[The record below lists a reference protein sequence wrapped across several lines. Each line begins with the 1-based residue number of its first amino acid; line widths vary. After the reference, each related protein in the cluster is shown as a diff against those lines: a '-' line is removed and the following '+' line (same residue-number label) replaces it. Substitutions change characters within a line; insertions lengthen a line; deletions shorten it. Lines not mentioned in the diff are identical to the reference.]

1 MRKFILL
8 ILAIVLVPVSISAK
22 NISPVILTIKN
33 YPMSEEEKA
42 YLEQVNPYGFIF
54 IEQDFRKH
62 IDFVSLKQ
70 ELTDLLGH
78 KIYFFVDQEGGSV
91 NRLKH
96 LFPEKKFPSAA
107 YYGAMVG
114 QRGLM
119 KTKKS
124 VFIKA
129 RETARLLASI
139 GMDVNLAPNAEI
151 NPYGQNKFF
160 KTRLYSQSPR
170 IVRELSEAF
179 AQGTKAGGIEPCY
192 KHFPGTARSQLDPH
206 KLIPVIKN
214 VTTQD
219 LTRREFIPFKPAQNY
234 NYLMMGHALYPQIDK
249 SNISTFNPVFYQFVR
264 ENLNFQGLIIT
275 DALNMRATGKISI
288 GDKIALSLSAGS
300 DLAMPF
306 FDYDMPFDERLEELN
321 KIPPEIIEDFNN
333 KLEEMEEINPP
344 LIE

>member
-1 MRKFILL
+1 MRKFTFLLL
-8 ILAIVLVPVSISAK
+8 ILLLCSVSISSK
-22 NISPVILTIKN
+22 DISPLILTIKN
-33 YPMSEEEKA
+33 YPMSEEEKV

-54 IEQDFRKH
+54 IEQDFKKH

-78 KIYFFVDQEGGSV
+78 KVYFFVDQEGGKV

-107 YYGAMVG
+107 YYGAMVW

-119 KTKKS
+119 KAKRS
-124 VFIKA
+124 VFFKA
-129 RETARLLASI
+129 KETARLLDSI
-139 GMDVNLAPNAEI
+139 GIDVNLAPNAEI
-151 NPYGQNKFF
+151 NPPGQNKFF
-160 KTRLYSQSPR
+160 KTRLYSQNPR
-170 IVRELSEAF
+170 IVKELSEAF

-206 KLIPVIKN
+206 KLIPVIRN
-214 VTTQD
+214 VTTLD
-219 LTRREFIPFKPAQNY
+219 LAKREFIPFMPARNY

-249 SNISTFNPVFYQFVR
+249 RNISTFSPMFYKFIR

-288 GDKIALSLSAGS
+288 GDKIALSLSAGA

-306 FDYDMPFDERLEELN
+306 FDYNMPFDERLEEIN
-321 KIPPEIIEDFNN
+321 KIPPEIIERFNN
-333 KLEEMEEINPP
+333 KLQEIETTNPP
-344 LIE
+344 LI